1 MPGCFL
7 ANDNKDWKKAGKSID
22 QNKGK
27 TFRIWYFKALKLVLN
42 SKTGLVVLI
51 PT

>member
-27 TFRIWYFKALKLVLN
+27 TSKSGILKH
-42 SKTGLVVLI
+42 
-51 PT
+51 